1 MAEGKGFP
9 VVNSNG
15 SALCTGSS
23 KMKKSVMEKSAV
35 EKPLVRKLLGIAQL
49 FSIFTIALILMGS
62 PVDSLHA
69 EQVSSASSSS
79 AAAVNINTATSA
91 ELAEALN
98 GIGAKK
104 AQAIVEYRNQHGP
117 FTDANQ
123 LLNVK
128 GIGEATLSKNSE
140 AIVLK

>member
-1 MAEGKGFP
+1 
-9 VVNSNG
+9 
-15 SALCTGSS
+15 
-23 KMKKSVMEKSAV
+23 MKKSLMRKPLIKKSAV
-35 EKPLVRKLLGIAQL
+35 EKPLVRKLLEIAQL
-49 FSIFTIALILMGS
+49 FSMFTIALILMGS
-62 PVDSLHA
+62 PVGSLHA
-69 EQVSSASSSS
+69 EQVSPAVSST
-79 AAAVNINTATSA
+79 AAAVNINTATSV

-117 FTDANQ
+117 YTDANQ

>member
-49 FSIFTIALILMGS
+49 FSIFTIALILMGRDRKS
-62 PVDSLHA
+62 V
-69 EQVSSASSSS
+69 V
-79 AAAVNINTATSA
+79 
-91 ELAEALN
+91 
-98 GIGAKK
+98 
-104 AQAIVEYRNQHGP
+104 
-117 FTDANQ
+117 
-123 LLNVK
+123 
-128 GIGEATLSKNSE
+128 
-140 AIVLK
+140 